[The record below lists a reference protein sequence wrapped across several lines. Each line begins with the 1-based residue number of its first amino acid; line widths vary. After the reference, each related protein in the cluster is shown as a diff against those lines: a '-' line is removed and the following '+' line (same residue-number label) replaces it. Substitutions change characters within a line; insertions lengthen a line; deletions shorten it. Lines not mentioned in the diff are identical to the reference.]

1 MKNRLFSAA
10 APVLIF
16 TTLSFTTIKKQV
28 DVESSTIE
36 WTGKKITGATHKGN
50 IQLKEGF
57 LNLTEEGQL
66 AGGEFVMD
74 MNTIVVTDLEGEYK
88 TKLENHLND
97 DDFFGVNKFATSKLV
112 ITKVEPKT
120 GNEYEVTG
128 DLTIKGKTEP
138 VTFNMLVEE
147 GTANAKVIIDRT
159 KYGIRYGSGSFFSNL
174 GDNTINN
181 NFVLDVNLKF

>member
-1 MKNRLFSAA
+1 MKNRLFGAA
-10 APVLIF
+10 APVLIL
-16 TTLSFTTIKKQV
+16 TTLSFTTIKK
-28 DVESSTIE
+28 DVNVQASIVE
-36 WTGKKITGATHKGN
+36 WTGKKITGASHTGN

-57 LNLTEEGQL
+57 LNITEEGRL
-66 AGGEFVMD
+66 TGGEFVMD
-74 MNTIVVTDLEGEYK
+74 MNTIVVTDLTGEYK

-97 DDFFGVNKFATSKLV
+97 DDFFGVSNYDTSKLV
-112 ITKVEPKT
+112 ITEVNPKQ
-120 GNEYEVTG
+120 GNLYAVTG

-138 VTFNMLVEE
+138 VTFDMEVEE
-147 GTANAKVIIDRT
+147 GVATAQVVIDRT